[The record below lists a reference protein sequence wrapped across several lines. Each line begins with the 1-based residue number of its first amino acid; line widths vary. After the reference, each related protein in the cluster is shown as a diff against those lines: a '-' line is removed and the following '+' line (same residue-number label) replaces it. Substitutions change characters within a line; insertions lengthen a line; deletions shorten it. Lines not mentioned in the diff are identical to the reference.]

1 MSSAVNEGSP
11 MTLGS
16 LVDGLGWTVCFFHH
30 RDQRSE
36 LILMVGKE
44 LIRPLSAR
52 AVNCIFFVL
61 GSPDVMSCASEPKT
75 DPRLSFTLGVDSRAS
90 RLLSRC
96 HELIGPHPLPQ
107 EKLRT
112 WGQ

>member
-36 LILMVGKE
+36 LILMV
-44 LIRPLSAR
+44 
-52 AVNCIFFVL
+52 
-61 GSPDVMSCASEPKT
+61 
-75 DPRLSFTLGVDSRAS
+75 
-90 RLLSRC
+90 
-96 HELIGPHPLPQ
+96 
-107 EKLRT
+107 
-112 WGQ
+112 